1 MNENCL
7 ISLTLPYPP
16 SVNNYWKQGKQKN
29 VRYISEKGVAFIN
42 AVRLETVKN
51 KAVLHLTGK
60 LAIVVHLIPG
70 DRRTRDYDNPLKALN
85 DSLIKAGIITDDSQ
99 IKDAHIHLYD
109 PDKSVKGGL
118 CRVWLYAL

>member
-16 SVNNYWKQGKQKN
+16 SVNHYWKQGKWKN
-29 VRYISEKGVAFIN
+29 TRYISAEGVAFIN

-70 DRRTRDYDNPLKALN
+70 DHRTRDYDNPLKALN
-85 DSLIKAGIITDDSQ
+85 DSLMKAGIIIDDSQ

-109 PDKSVKGGL
+109 PDRTVKGGL